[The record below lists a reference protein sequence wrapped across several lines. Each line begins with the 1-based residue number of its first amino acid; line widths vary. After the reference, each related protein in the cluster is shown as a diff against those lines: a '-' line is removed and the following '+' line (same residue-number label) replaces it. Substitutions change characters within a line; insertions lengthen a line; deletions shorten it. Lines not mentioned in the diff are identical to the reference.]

1 MLRTAFLRCR
11 WPAAVALALA
21 FAGCGT
27 VAKRKA
33 LKDCEFDLVD
43 VEVKGVSLSDVDLL
57 LELSVY
63 NPNDVEVIVDRF
75 SYKLWS
81 DKNAIAEGWHRRQE
95 KVPPGETRVIAFT
108 MKTPL
113 KNLGKGVLNQIMN
126 RGGVTYTLQATVY
139 LDTFFGELKVPVTVR
154 KKY

>member
-1 MLRTAFLRCR
+1 MVERFPWATSALG
-11 WPAAVALALA
+11 VALALSV
-21 FAGCGT
+21 AGCGL

-33 LKDCEFDLVD
+33 LKDCEFDFVD

-75 SYKLWS
+75 SYKLFS
-81 DKNAIAEGWHRRQE
+81 DKNRLAEGWHRRRE
-95 KVPPGETRVIAFT
+95 KVSPGETEVIAFT
-108 MKTPL
+108 LRAPL
-113 KNLGKGVLNQIMN
+113 KNLGKGVLNQLRN

-139 LDTFFGELKVPVTVR
+139 LDTFFGELEIPVTVR

>member
-1 MLRTAFLRCR
+1 MKLWKCGVAV
-11 WPAAVALALA
+11 AAVAVAVG
-21 FAGCGT
+21 GCGM

-33 LKDCEFDLVD
+33 LKDCKFDLAD
-43 VEVKGVSLSDVDLL
+43 VEVTRVTLSDVDLL
-57 LELSVY
+57 VELSVY
-63 NPNDVEVIVDRF
+63 NPNDTEVIVDRF

-81 DKNAIAEGWHRRQE
+81 DKNPIAEGWHRKQE
-95 KVPPGETRVIAFT
+95 KVPPYEERVLAVT

-113 KNLGKGVLNQIMN
+113 KNLGKGALNQLRN

-139 LDTFFGELKVPVTVR
+139 LETFLGELEVPVTVR